1 MAKKKLNENVPIELI
16 DRSAGTQQ
24 RPLSPETV
32 DHYVALRKDGAVLPP
47 IEVIFTGKVYVVW
60 DGFHRLAVAKK
71 LGETQVRANIEV
83 GNLRRAIF
91 MSFHANSQH
100 GLPRQPHC
108 LKDIITKMLADA
120 EWEAM
125 GLAEIGRHVGC
136 SRSYVHQ
143 CKNPTDEPK
152 TRQAL
157 DKCKGNHTS
166 SEPPKTERE
175 PKTPLHDGAGQI
187 IPLSLADRFLA
198 RSVIQDR
205 INGIDKE
212 KNAIVNSIG
221 NGDMTY
227 ALLNQNGFEADF
239 QRLRSRLKAAVPYA
253 LCPYCKDLEGCGG
266 CHNSG
271 FVNEET
277 WKAAPK

>member
-1 MAKKKLNENVPIELI
+1 MAKKKLNENILIELI

-32 DHYVALRKDGAVLPP
+32 EHYVNLRKDDIVLPP
-47 IEVIFTGKVYVVW
+47 IDLIFDGKIYIVW
-60 DGFHRLAVAKK
+60 DGFHRIAVAIK
-71 LGETQVRANIEV
+71 LGETHIRANIEV

-91 MSFHANSQH
+91 LSFHANSQH
-100 GLPRQPHC
+100 GLPRQKHC
-108 LKDIITKMLADA
+108 LKNIIGQILADD
-120 EWEAM
+120 EWCEM

-143 CKNPTDEPK
+143 CKNPTDKPK
-152 TRQAL
+152 SCQVL
-157 DKCKGNHTS
+157 DTTPQLNTDAP
-166 SEPPKTERE
+166 PPKTERE
-175 PKTPLHDGAGQI
+175 PKAPLHDGAGQI
-187 IPLSLADRFLA
+187 IPTSLADRFLA
-198 RSVIQDR
+198 RSVIRDR
-205 INGIDKE
+205 LNDFDKA
-212 KNAIVNSIG
+212 KNAIVHSIG
-221 NGDMTY
+221 NGEMTY

-253 LCPYCKDLEGCGG
+253 LCPYCKDHAGCGG